1 VSDPRLYPKLP
12 VPAVGAI
19 TFYGDNVLLIQR
31 GRKPSIG
38 KWTLPGGVVELGE
51 SPIEAL
57 RREILEECNIS
68 IEIGDVVEVVS
79 RVVRDEANRVQYH
92 YVIIDYVAIYK
103 DGNLKPDSDILD
115 ARWVLLSEIKKYDLT
130 EDLLPV
136 IERAVMKY
144 KSMHL

>member
-1 VSDPRLYPKLP
+1 MSDPRLYPKLP